1 MCRKAIWCMK
11 FSVDRKYLATGGE
24 DGVINIWKVREVSRR
39 DWLETGR
46 SDLWGCP
53 HSSIRRTY
61 CMKLIRFI
69 IVSPILLTFLGPRV
83 DSCYQLLWTVQSV
96 CGMLATMNVYV
107 YSNTSW
113 IDGLLSCR
121 DMVTSV
127 DFYPEEECY
136 FLTGSMDKKLRMW
149 SIPQGC
155 VLKWVQAPSIITTVT
170 FCPGGLSLIND
181 IT

>member
-1 MCRKAIWCMK
+1 
-11 FSVDRKYLATGGE
+11 
-24 DGVINIWKVREVSRR
+24 
-39 DWLETGR
+39 
-46 SDLWGCP
+46 
-53 HSSIRRTY
+53 
-61 CMKLIRFI
+61 MKLIRFI
-69 IVSPILLTFLGPRV
+69 IGSPISLTFLGPRV
-83 DSCYQLLWTVQSV
+83 DSCYQLLWTVQFV
-96 CGMLATMNVYV
+96 CGMLATMNAYV

-113 IDGLLSCR
+113 IYGLLSCR

-170 FCPGGLSLIND
+170 FCPGGLSMIND